1 MVIVGRDVVS
11 GLPIAMEIGSKIVYE
26 AMKSNLESICT
37 SIKMIL
43 EKTPPEPVSYTHLD
57 VYKRQPLMQTKSQET
72 RSGNTL
78 ILFMTLSVSSQES
91 PTSQPIRATLLP
103 SGIL

>member
-11 GLPIAMEIGSKIVYE
+11 GLPIEMEIGSKVVYE

-43 EKTPPEPVSYTHLD
+43 
-57 VYKRQPLMQTKSQET
+57 
-72 RSGNTL
+72 
-78 ILFMTLSVSSQES
+78 
-91 PTSQPIRATLLP
+91 
-103 SGIL
+103 